1 MTKEKL
7 QDLHAGFETA
17 FINSTYASNLAYKP
31 QFVSNNYKEGK
42 KVLSSIEDELLA
54 CEQFQISVAFIT
66 MGGITPLLQ
75 TLQALEDKAAY
86 RFLGLLEKGG
96 LSATLRRQIGVDVGG
111 ACGQLRAGYLEKSE
125 NAAEKNEGEEN
136 RGN

>member
-42 KVLSSIEDELLA
+42 KVYNIERIDSLHHFKEDDCRKIRRKYLFIATHCSSQPDR
-54 CEQFQISVAFIT
+54 
-66 MGGITPLLQ
+66 
-75 TLQALEDKAAY
+75 KATFHPQ
-86 RFLGLLEKGG
+86 RFSTKEF
-96 LSATLRRQIGVDVGG
+96 SQSF
-111 ACGQLRAGYLEKSE
+111 C
-125 NAAEKNEGEEN
+125 
-136 RGN
+136 